1 MTSNRSDVGQKRD
14 VPLFYVVDWLPPDFG
29 AVGQYGR
36 LFAGEIAQ
44 AGRRVYLIGL
54 TSGAGGKTRECFG
67 PDAFLETTKIENSG
81 YQKTRNLKRLLW
93 TIRTNLRL
101 MREVLTHREAQNAEL
116 LFTGSPP
123 FMLYFAFLAK
133 ILRRTRLTYRITD
146 FFPEVIIASSGKRSV
161 PLSIIQQ
168 MTWLFRR
175 QVDTFEVLGEDQRR
189 LLLQGGIRPERI
201 RLKRDVSPVAV
212 VGNEIAAPRPELPIG
227 YPVLLYSGNYGVA
240 HEVDTVIEGFV
251 RHYRST
257 GPRFALWLNGT
268 GAKADQ
274 VEASLRSS
282 GIAIARTMPAPLEQ
296 LPSILA
302 AADAHLITLRSEFAG
317 IVLPSKVYSC
327 IASGRPVLFVGP
339 KESDVHLLCSCAP
352 NLMYEQVDPGDAAG
366 FAAALERI
374 AQRLPAPTVTR
385 AV

>member
-1 MTSNRSDVGQKRD
+1 MTSDPRDVDEKRD
-14 VPLFYVVDWLPPDFG
+14 IPLFYVVDWLPPDFG
-29 AVGQYGR
+29 AVGQYGS

-54 TSGAGGKTRECFG
+54 TSGTGGKTRESFG
-67 PDAFLETTKIENSG
+67 PGAFLETTKIENSG
-81 YQKTRNLKRLLW
+81 YQRTRNLRRLLW
-93 TIRTNLRL
+93 TLRTNLRL

-161 PLSIIQQ
+161 PLLIIQR
-168 MTWLFRR
+168 MTWFFRR

-201 RLKRDVSPVAV
+201 RLKRDVSPVLV
-212 VGNEIAAPRPELPIG
+212 VGNEIPAPRPNLPTD
-227 YPVLLYSGNYGVA
+227 YSVLLYSGNYGVA
-240 HEVDTVIEGFV
+240 HEVDTVIEGFD

-282 GIAIARTMPAPLEQ
+282 GIAVARTTPAPLEQ
-296 LPSILA
+296 LPGILA

-327 IASGRPVLFVGP
+327 IASGRPILFVGP
-339 KESDVHLLCSCAP
+339 KESDVHLLCSRAP

-366 FAAALERI
+366 FAAALARI
-374 AQRLPAPTVTR
+374 GSRPQASHK
-385 AV
+385 AVQA